1 MIPKPR
7 SDNNMTAG
15 HVEGWVPLVHGFHH
29 GTHGGSPAGSG
40 DPLVSEENAGQADL
54 RKRPHVSERLSHSP
68 GVAEIFELILQCLLF
83 FCTQKLSWS
92 RTSV

>member
-29 GTHGGSPAGSG
+29 GTHDPAGSG

-54 RKRPHVSERLSHSP
+54 RKWPHVSERLSHSP
-68 GVAEIFELILQCLLF
+68 GRLPELLKYLSF
-83 FCTQKLSWS
+83 FYNVCFSFAHKN
-92 RTSV
+92 